1 MKIFLFSLWQTLG
14 LVACMLFVASP
25 GCGSSP
31 DRTLVNES
39 VAIEACETFL
49 DTWRE
54 GLTPQDLQPRILG
67 SDYVWDSGFK
77 LISYELLPDEKNHG
91 TTLEISARLT
101 LEDGK
106 GVITKSNA
114 IYTVGTSPEVTVIRK
129 DPMSSFPD
137 ESPHNH

>member
-1 MKIFLFSLWQTLG
+1 MKIFLFILWQTLG

-67 SDYVWDSGFK
+67 SDYAWDAGFK
-77 LISYELLPDEKNHG
+77 LISYELLPGEKNHG
-91 TTLEISARLT
+91 TTLEISAHLT
-101 LEDGK
+101 LEDGN

-114 IYTVGTSPEVTVIRK
+114 IYTVGTSPEVTVIRM
-129 DPMSSFPD
+129 DPM
-137 ESPHNH
+137 